1 MATNTRQVL
10 GTAFEYIRQEREAEA
25 LALLKPIVEAEPENQ
40 DAWWLVANAASEP
53 REARRALITLLKL
66 NPTYPKAQK
75 LLEQLNELYPPRD
88 DELLLLMELEDNLAE
103 SAPSPL
109 PPAPSV
115 QAESDEFG
123 LGDPFADLDAP
134 APQKGKASEIDDL
147 FSEKPKSAPAPA
159 GEEDFGYPLEH
170 NPFAV
175 LLEDGVSAKKRR
187 KVPQA
192 QKARSGGRRLLRVV
206 ILLLVLSL
214 CVALARVFFAWGS
227 GGDETAPAEPAEA
240 QALTPVP
247 LSEIAPQDEAVLEQT
262 RLDLEAQ
269 AQAELGT
276 QVEALYTAQDTG
288 QYAMVLNL
296 CAEPSPNLQKLVSS
310 AFLTVARLAQ
320 STPNLP
326 ANITTLG
333 INLQDCQRNN
343 DTLYRA
349 FAPISAGLAWLNA
362 AGDPAQAFNDFRAT
376 WRVEN

>member
-10 GTAFEYIRQEREAEA
+10 GTAFEYIRQERENEA

-53 REARRALITLLKL
+53 REARRALITLLRL
-66 NPTYPKAQK
+66 NPSYPKAQK

-88 DELLLLMELEDNLAE
+88 DELLLLMELEDKLVE
-103 SAPSPL
+103 SAPLASSP
-109 PPAPSV
+109 PSDPSM
-115 QAESDEFG
+115 QAQGDDFG

-134 APQKGKASEIDDL
+134 PKEKASELDDL
-147 FSEKPKSAPAPA
+147 FSEKPQSAPAQA
-159 GEEDFGYPLEH
+159 GEDDFGYPLEH
-170 NPFAV
+170 DPFAV
-175 LLEDGVSAKKRR
+175 LLEDGASAKKRR
-187 KVPQA
+187 RVPQA
-192 QKARSGGRRLLRVV
+192 QKVRSRGGRLSRVV
-206 ILLLVLSL
+206 ALLLLLALCVGAVGAFRVLS
-214 CVALARVFFAWGS
+214 S
-227 GGDETAPAEPAEA
+227 GRDETVPDQPAEA
-240 QALTPVP
+240 QILTPVP
-247 LSEIAPQDEAVLEQT
+247 PSEIAPQDEAALEQT

-276 QVEALYTAQDTG
+276 QAEALYIAQDAG
-288 QYAMVLNL
+288 QYAMMLNL
-296 CAEPSPNLQKLVSS
+296 CAEPSPNLQNLVSS

-320 STPNLP
+320 NTPNLP

-362 AGDPAQAFNDFRAT
+362 TGDPTQAFNDFRAT